1 MNMNTNAKALT
12 NEKLEQTTG
21 GVTVYTDNGFYVA
34 PDPVP
39 VSAPIIPV
47 SQPVPVSPVPTVSV
61 GTTYTVQAGDTLSKI
76 AKRYGTTVS
85 NIMALNP
92 QILDANKISIGQVI
106 RIF

>member
-1 MNMNTNAKALT
+1 MNINEKALT
-12 NEKLEQTTG
+12 NEELEQAAG
-21 GVTVYTDNGFYVA
+21 GTTVYTENGFYVT

-39 VSAPIIPV
+39 SPQPAPVQPIPV
-47 SQPVPVSPVPTVSV
+47 TPTSN
-61 GTTYTVQAGDTLSKI
+61 GTTYIVQAGDTLSKI

>member
-12 NEKLEQTTG
+12 NEELEQTTG

-39 VSAPIIPV
+39 PIIPV

-61 GTTYTVQAGDTLSKI
+61 GTSYTVQAGDTLSKI
-76 AKRYGTTVS
+76 AKFYGTTVS

>member
-12 NEKLEQTTG
+12 NEELEQTTG

-34 PDPVP
+34 PDP

-61 GTTYTVQAGDTLSKI
+61 GTSYTVQAGDTLSKI
-76 AKRYGTTVS
+76 AKFYGTTVS

>member
-1 MNMNTNAKALT
+1 MNTNTNAKALT
-12 NEKLEQTTG
+12 NEELEQTTG
-21 GVTVYTDNGFYVA
+21 GIRVRTDNGFYIA

-39 VSAPIIPV
+39 VANPV
-47 SQPVPVSPVPTVSV
+47 VPVAQPVPTVPVNTVSV

-76 AKRYGTTVS
+76 AKLYGTTVS